1 MNLEI
6 RYYVT
11 AAGRNV
17 FQAWFDGLH
26 DRQAQLRIQ
35 VRLDR
40 LERGLF
46 GDVKLCGE
54 GVSELRIDWGP
65 GYRVYF
71 GRVGRRVVLLLMGGD
86 KRTQDADIK
95 RAKEHWDD
103 YQKRT
108 KAAGKRPH

>member
-1 MNLEI
+1 MNFEI
-6 RYYVT
+6 RYYITV
-11 AAGRNV
+11 AGRNV
-17 FQAWFDGLH
+17 FQAWFDRLR

-40 LERGLF
+40 LEGGLI
-46 GDVKLCGE
+46 GDVKPCGE

-71 GRVGRRVVLLLMGGD
+71 GRVGQQVVLLLLGGD

-95 RAKEHWDD
+95 KAKEHWDD
-103 YQKRT
+103 YQKRI
-108 KAAGKRPH
+108 KAAGERPH